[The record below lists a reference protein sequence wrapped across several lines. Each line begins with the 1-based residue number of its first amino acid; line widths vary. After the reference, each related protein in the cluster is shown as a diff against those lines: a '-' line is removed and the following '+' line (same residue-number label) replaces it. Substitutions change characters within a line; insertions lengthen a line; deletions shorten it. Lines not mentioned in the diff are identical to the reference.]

1 MQKREYPPSPGEH
14 GDLLPPRRNPPTA
27 VGAVTHQGQRSRGD
41 MTNEDILT
49 QAWLLVGV
57 TRDLPGVLQMAGGR
71 FTFTSHDDQVIFDA
85 PLSGV
90 SDVKFPW
97 YYFGGGM
104 KFSLGGERYRV
115 SFVRP
120 TAAGG
125 GIADI
130 PAGRRAGKLWKSAL
144 SSRV

>member
-1 MQKREYPPSPGEH
+1 
-14 GDLLPPRRNPPTA
+14 
-27 VGAVTHQGQRSRGD
+27 
-41 MTNEDILT
+41 MTNEDVLS
-49 QAWLLVGV
+49 QAWLLVGM
-57 TRDLPGVLQMAGGR
+57 TRDLPGFLHLAGDR
-71 FTFTSHDDQVIFDA
+71 FTFTSHDDELIFDA
-85 PLSGV
+85 PLSAV

-120 TAAGG
+120 TNAGG
-125 GIADI
+125 TIADI

-144 SSRV
+144 SART